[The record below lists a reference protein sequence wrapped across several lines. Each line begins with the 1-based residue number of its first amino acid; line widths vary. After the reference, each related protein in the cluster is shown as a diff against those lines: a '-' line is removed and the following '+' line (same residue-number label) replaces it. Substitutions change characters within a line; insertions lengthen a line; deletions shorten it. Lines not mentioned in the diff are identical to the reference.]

1 MKNSR
6 NEKGKKMGRKS
17 RLDSIEAK
25 IEKAQQRVSITCER
39 YEAATAQL
47 KELLDKRD
55 ELRKEEIFNAMSKS
69 RRSYEDILK
78 YIKSR

>member
-17 RLDSIEAK
+17 RLDSIESK

-47 KELLDKRD
+47 KELLDKRHVPRNVTPGRQGR
-55 ELRKEEIFNAMSKS
+55 LS
-69 RRSYEDILK
+69 
-78 YIKSR
+78 